1 MRWRLPPEWGTVN
14 GIPPPS
20 LKGLRSSVR
29 RTSEEVPKGV
39 ENSGWTERLESA
51 GTVALRAV
59 GPKGESE
66 GPISEKGERACGG
79 RVPKLVVLKAR
90 VPEGACLVDAL
101 EFCRCRT
108 EVSQIARQHMG
119 AYEPLDGACVG
130 TSLRPT
136 EGHL

>member
-1 MRWRLPPEWGTVN
+1 M
-14 GIPPPS
+14 
-20 LKGLRSSVR
+20 
-29 RTSEEVPKGV
+29 PKGV

-108 EVSQIARQHMG
+108 EVNQIARQHMG